1 MYYSYKEAV
10 KDLFKKDY
18 KEVYVVRVFMEN
30 EVVGTEQFFIYS
42 TEEEAQNYINRVLDY
57 YKTNPFHEVIS
68 EEANSSF
75 WHKYVGMHDPMHTW
89 FEVLHERAA

>member
-30 EVVGTEQFFIYS
+30 KVAGTEQFYIYS
-42 TEEEAQNYINRVLDY
+42 TEEEAQNYINRVLNY
-57 YKTNPFHEVIS
+57 YKTSPFHEFIS
-68 EEANSSF
+68 EEADSAF
-75 WHKYVGMHDPMHTW
+75 WHKDAGTDNSIHTW
-89 FEVLHERAA
+89 FKVLHERAA